1 MVSES
6 LGECKFAESIKYADK
21 AIKSTLATFAE
32 ILLLLVYALT
42 IGDNDIVAMQLFQR
56 LGVQMLPFAFVLQ
69 PNTAADQERIRIKE
83 ADRLKPDT
91 METFPWTVTEFDA
104 FLVERTGISIG
115 KVRFLSCTHRLACI
129 LDT

>member
-1 MVSES
+1 
-6 LGECKFAESIKYADK
+6 
-21 AIKSTLATFAE
+21 
-32 ILLLLVYALT
+32 
-42 IGDNDIVAMQLFQR
+42 MQLFQR

-115 KVRFLSCTHRLACI
+115 KVQVFLTESRLACL
-129 LDT
+129 LDI